1 MLNPVPDTV
10 LDALNVVNAPVPAVV
25 APIFTPSN
33 VVDVAPSAIDVE
45 PTVTLEFVSFALAI
59 DPASIVLVTV
69 PESPVVTI
77 VPVVAGTAMSNVD
90 AVLGPFRF
98 TWPPSVA

>member
-1 MLNPVPDTV
+1 MLKPAPETV
-10 LDALNVVNAPVPAVV
+10 LDALNVVKAPLLAVPE
-25 APIFTPSN
+25 PIVPG
-33 VVDVAPSAIDVE
+33 V
-45 PTVTLEFVSFALAI
+45 LYALA
-59 DPASIVLVTV
+59 ASIVLVTV

-90 AVLGPFRF
+90 AVLGPFRL

>member
-1 MLNPVPDTV
+1 MPGV
-10 LDALNVVNAPVPAVV
+10 LY
-25 APIFTPSN
+25 
-33 VVDVAPSAIDVE
+33 
-45 PTVTLEFVSFALAI
+45 ALA
-59 DPASIVLVTV
+59 ASIVLVTV

-98 TWPPSVA
+98 T